1 MTTASVDTQLNAA
14 AVGGS
19 QQRGIASLT
28 WGGRVFRFR
37 TNPNEI
43 TWNYSLITHTD
54 QTYGGRVVQILGT
67 KIDDLTVKV
76 DCGNGGW
83 EYLMKVVTYIRDL
96 MVSQRNG
103 QPATFEYTTRNWKL
117 NVYAVSIPFADQVS
131 ATTRELTLNFKVQQ
145 DVTGTLSTTTISAAI
160 QALTAGIGWSRSQYN
175 SFDRLPSN
183 NGQGMMPNITD
194 FAGGAAILAG
204 SATMT
209 PVDLGGLSSVVPG
222 AGSLTN
228 ALTFFTGPK

>member
-1 MTTASVDTQLNAA
+1 MTTATVDTQLDSAM
-14 AVGGS
+14 
-19 QQRGIASLT
+19 QRGIATLS
-28 WGGRVFRFR
+28 WGNKVFRFR

-43 TWNYSLITHTD
+43 TWNYSLITKTD

-83 EYLMKVVTYIRDL
+83 EYLMKVVTFIRDL

-117 NVYAVSIPFADQVS
+117 NVFAASIPFADQVS

-145 DVTGTLSTTTISAAI
+145 DVTGMMSTNTISSALLG
-160 QALTAGIGWSRSQYN
+160 LTAGVGFARSQYN
-175 SFDRLPSN
+175 SWDILPAN
-183 NGQGMMPNITD
+183 NAQGMMPNITD
-194 FAGGAAILAG
+194 FVGGAATLAG
-204 SATMT
+204 NATT
-209 PVDLGGLSSVVPG
+209 SPVDLGGLLQYSPTSGVG
-222 AGSLTN
+222 NSLLNTLN
-228 ALTFFTGPK
+228 FFTGPL

>member
-1 MTTASVDTQLNAA
+1 MTTATVDTQLNAA
-14 AVGGS
+14 E
-19 QQRGIASLT
+19 QRGIATLS
-28 WGGRVFRFR
+28 WGNKVFRFR

-117 NVYAVSIPFADQVS
+117 NVFAASIPFADQVS

-145 DVTGTLSTTTISAAI
+145 DVTGMMSTNTISSALL
-160 QALTAGIGWSRSQYN
+160 ALTAGVGWSRSQYN
-175 SFDRLPSN
+175 SVDGGLPAN
-183 NGQGMMPNITD
+183 NAQGMMPNVTD
-194 FAGGAAILAG
+194 FVGGAATLVG
-204 SATMT
+204 SATT
-209 PVDLGGLSSVVPG
+209 SPVDLGGLMQYSPTNGVG
-222 AGSLTN
+222 NSLLNTLN
-228 ALTFFTGPK
+228 FFTGPK

>member
-1 MTTASVDTQLNAA
+1 MTTATVDTRLNTAE
-14 AVGGS
+14 
-19 QQRGIASLT
+19 QRGIATLS

-43 TWNYSLITHTD
+43 TWTYSLITHTD

-83 EYLMKVVTYIRDL
+83 EYLMRVVTYIRDL

-117 NVYAVSIPFADQVS
+117 NVYAASIPFADQVS

-145 DVTGTLSTTTISAAI
+145 DVTGTMSTNTISSALM
-160 QALTAGIGWSRSQYN
+160 ALTAGIGFSRSQYN
-175 SFDRLPSN
+175 TFDGGLPAN
-183 NGQGMMPNITD
+183 NAQGILPNVTD
-194 FAGGAAILAG
+194 FAGGAATLG
-204 SATMT
+204 NELRNNT
-209 PVDLGGLSSVVPG
+209 PVDLGGLMQYG
-222 AGSLTN
+222 N
-228 ALTFFTGPK
+228 AAEQYSGLLNTLNFFTGPK